1 MSEAVTVK
9 MCRIPGVLKPDQMF
23 FRPALIY
30 QQMLEEHVADA
41 GLEFSLD
48 VSTGQNFARF
58 ISDVKVEADS
68 DRHKEILRAQLRLV
82 DESQGRGDSKAV
94 RKHLLAAASWGDS
107 AKTALLLRTC
117 WVTPTIANQVLVEA
131 SQAGSPDVI
140 RLLLDAGASPDFT
153 LAELDGKTALHVA
166 CESGHEEVAAMLIP
180 RMSKIALGFKTKSTG
195 FTAFEILR
203 RAELAGMARRLEAL
217 VPP

>member
-117 WVTPTIANQVLVEA
+117 WVTPTLANQVLVEA

-140 RLLLDAGASPDFT
+140 R
-153 LAELDGKTALHVA
+153 
-166 CESGHEEVAAMLIP
+166 HEEVAAMLIP